1 MPHDDTPAD
10 FHTRSHRARRRAGGE
25 VRRRSIPSL
34 HPRNR
39 EDVSSREEAR
49 EKGREPHDEMPS
61 AEGPGEHEHAAR
73 PLPPKPKRALLRHFS
88 LSYTIVLLIAMGF
101 VVAGATWVVIVT
113 PRWLSEDSLAGDLS
127 PEAQQV
133 LEAVATSTATTT
145 LAVSGT
151 TTPATT
157 TPSVTPQKPR
167 VRITETETGWLNV
180 REGPSTTYRRLRQVL
195 PGETYPFTEVRDGWY
210 RIELGDGEYGW
221 VSGTYV
227 EELGAR

>member
-10 FHTRSHRARRRAGGE
+10 FHTHSHHARRRAGGE
-25 VRRRSIPSL
+25 VRHRSIPSF
-34 HPRNR
+34 HPSNR
-39 EDVSSREEAR
+39 EDASSREEAQ
-49 EKGREPHDEMPS
+49 GRKDGEPHDEMPS
-61 AEGPGEHEHAAR
+61 AEDYGEHEHVTR

-101 VVAGATWVVIVT
+101 VVAGATWVVVVT

-127 PEAQQV
+127 PEAQQI
-133 LEAVATSTATTT
+133 LETVATSTATTT
-145 LAVSGT
+145 LAVSAT
-151 TTPATT
+151 TTPTT

-210 RIELGDGEYGW
+210 RIELGEGEYGW

-227 EELGAR
+227 KELGAR